1 MKAKIITFSRS
12 GDLYWMEVFHTW
24 ERLTISQTGPLN
36 GSNHNKRKPEQF
48 ELCLNID
55 HIIIHVQKYSDKHT
69 YLL

>member
-1 MKAKIITFSRS
+1 MGKVDYLSNWT
-12 GDLYWMEVFHTW
+12 
-24 ERLTISQTGPLN
+24 LN
-36 GSNHNKRKPEQF
+36 GSNQNKRKPEQY